1 MSALDI
7 AGALASLTDPG
18 ALRLL
23 GSYTAGGP
31 CMVGVTTKAA
41 GSTDGF
47 WERHDGGDELLVVLR
62 GRATFTIA
70 LPDGATEVTDVG
82 PGQALLIPRG
92 AAHSARVADDVH
104 VFFVT
109 PGDGNSTWRDAG
121 AGARPAPVGDDAAL
135 RRGAPR

>member
-18 ALRLL
+18 ALRIL
-23 GSYTAGGP
+23 GSYAAGGP
-31 CMVGVTTKAA
+31 CMVGVTTRAA

-47 WERHDGGDELLVVLR
+47 WERHDGGDELLVILR
-62 GRATFTIA
+62 GRATFTIN
-70 LPDGATEVTDVG
+70 LPDGTTEVAEVG

-92 AAHSARVADDVH
+92 AAHSGRVADDVH
-104 VFFVT
+104 VLFVT
-109 PGDGNSTWRDAG
+109 PGDGNSMWHEAE
-121 AGARPAPVGDDAAL
+121 AGARPGPAGDGAAL